1 LPAREPNLSIE
12 DRCEIVGLQMDHPFA
27 RLCDRR
33 STLTGSPDRPIA
45 DRHARPLAI
54 VVAGVVAA
62 CAGAPLG
69 GPIATNA
76 SVLLITI
83 DTLRADRVGAG
94 VTPAIDALAASGV
107 RFTAARA
114 NAPLTL
120 PSHVTIMTGAL
131 PPAHGVRE
139 NGSVFD
145 GARSLL
151 AQLFKQRGYRTGA
164 FVGAFV
170 LDKSFGLSAG
180 FDAYDD
186 RIPRDS
192 DRQTAL
198 EAERPARMVAEAAIT
213 WLIAPSDRTQ
223 PFFLWAHF
231 YDPHA
236 PYAPPAEY
244 AARAG
249 GRAYEGEIAYAD
261 AELGRLVQ
269 AARERTAD
277 GALVVAVAGDHGESL
292 GDHGEPT
299 HGMLVYDPALRVPL
313 VLSAWRDG
321 SAVKLGQT
329 EDARPVSLQD
339 LAPTLLALTGV
350 QVPPEMTGSALFG
363 GSEGRGTSRGT
374 RPEAR
379 PEARGP
385 RHEALSDSY
394 AETVY
399 PRSAGWSPLRSLT
412 DGRWKVIVS
421 SRVELYD
428 LAADAGERQ
437 DVSSANPSVALA
449 LRTRLDSLWRPAGQP
464 AVTAEAAER
473 LRALGYVA
481 SAPDPAPLDRAPNPA
496 DEIASWAAF
505 ESAFSDLTA
514 GRAADALEP
523 LGTLAARYPAAVVF
537 QSAYARALSE
547 AGRGREALGRYRA
560 IVARWPRDPTQYH
573 ELAVAARNA
582 GAAAEALKA
591 EEAAITLDPRFA
603 SAHNGLG
610 LLHADAGRPRD
621 AAAAFARAAELDP
634 RNPSIQVNL
643 GNARRELKDVDGARV
658 AYQTAL
664 RLVPEDIDAANG
676 LGVLLLEAGRPLDA
690 VVYFNRVLER
700 APGMYQARLNLGVAY
715 QQSAQP
721 ERAAEAY
728 RAVIDAA
735 PPGSRERTAAAAL
748 LRQLR

>member
-1 LPAREPNLSIE
+1 MTRTRFLAAAAVALLAAATCAEK
-12 DRCEIVGLQMDHPFA
+12 
-27 RLCDRR
+27 
-33 STLTGSPDRPIA
+33 
-45 DRHARPLAI
+45 PLE
-54 VVAGVVAA
+54 GPVAA
-62 CAGAPLG
+62 D
-69 GPIATNA
+69 A
-76 SVLLITI
+76 SVLLITV
-83 DTLRADRVGAG
+83 DTLRADRVNAG
-94 VTPAIDALAASGV
+94 VTPEIDGIAASGT

-139 NGSVFD
+139 NGVPFD
-145 GARSLL
+145 QARDSL
-151 AQLFKQRGYRTGA
+151 AQLLKQRRYRTGA

-170 LDKSFGLSAG
+170 LDRGFGLNAG
-180 FDAYDD
+180 FDMYDD
-186 RIPRDS
+186 RIPRGA
-192 DRQTAL
+192 DRAASL
-198 EAERPARMVAEAAIT
+198 EAERPAEAVSEAAIK
-213 WLIAPSDRTQ
+213 WLIAPDDRTQ
-223 PFFLWAHF
+223 PFFLWAHY

-236 PYAPPAEY
+236 PYAPPAAY

-261 AELGRLVQ
+261 AELGRLVR

-277 GALVVAVAGDHGESL
+277 RALVVAIAGDHGESL

-299 HGMLVYDPALRVPL
+299 HGMLLYESAIRVP
-313 VLSAWRDG
+313 VVIAAWKNG
-321 SAVKLGQT
+321 AALNLGPA
-329 EDARPVSLQD
+329 EDSRAVSLQD
-339 LAPTLLALTGV
+339 LAPTLLALTGLST
-350 QVPPEMTGSALFG
+350 PKTMTGMALLG
-363 GSEGRGTSRGT
+363 QPKAPAP
-374 RPEAR
+374 RPQA
-379 PEARGP
+379 P
-385 RHEALSDSY
+385 SDSY
-394 AETVY
+394 AESVY

-428 LAADAGERQ
+428 LAADAGESR
-437 DVSSANPSVALA
+437 DVSAANSSVALA
-449 LRTRLDSLWRPAGQP
+449 LRTRLDSLWRPAGTAP
-464 AVTAEAAER
+464 VSAEAAER

-481 SAPDPAPLDRAPNPA
+481 SAPDPAPLDKAPNPA
-496 DEIASWAAF
+496 DEIASWVAF
-505 ESAFSDLTA
+505 ERAFTDLNG
-514 GRAADALEP
+514 GRAADAVGP
-523 LGTLAARYPAAVVF
+523 LGTLAARYPASVVF

-547 AGRGREALGRYRA
+547 AGRGRDALQRYRA
-560 IVARWPRDPTQYH
+560 IVARWPRDPIQYH

-582 GAAAEALKA
+582 GAASEAIKA
-591 EEAAITLDPRFA
+591 EQAAIALDPRFA

-621 AAAAFARAAELDP
+621 AADAFARAAELDP

-643 GNARRELKDVDGARV
+643 GNARRELKDVNGARI

-664 RLVPEDIDAANG
+664 RLAPDDIDAANG

-715 QQSAQP
+715 QQSDQP

-728 RAVIDAA
+728 RAVIDIA
-735 PPGSRERTAAAAL
+735 PPGSRERAAAATL
-748 LRQLR
+748 LRQVHP

>member
-1 LPAREPNLSIE
+1 MGRAV
-12 DRCEIVGLQMDHPFA
+12 DYW
-27 RLCDRR
+27 RLTWRI
-33 STLTGSPDRPIA
+33 S
-45 DRHARPLAI
+45 
-54 VVAGVVAA
+54 VVAIGCLAAA
-62 CAGAPLG
+62 CVDKPLE
-69 GPIATNA
+69 GPVATDA
-76 SVLLITI
+76 SVLLITV
-83 DTLRADRVGAG
+83 DTLRADRVNAAG
-94 VTPAIDALAASGV
+94 TPKIDGLAASGT
-107 RFTAARA
+107 RFTTARA

-139 NGSVFD
+139 NGFPFD
-145 GARSLL
+145 QARDTL
-151 AQLFKQRGYRTGA
+151 AQLLKQRGYRTGA

-170 LDKSFGLSAG
+170 LDRGFGLNAG
-180 FDAYDD
+180 FDTYDD
-186 RIPRDS
+186 RIPRGA
-192 DRQTAL
+192 DRAASL
-198 EAERPARMVAEAAIT
+198 EAERPAEAVSEAAIK
-213 WLIAPSDRTQ
+213 WLIAPDDRTR
-223 PFFLWAHF
+223 PFFLWAHY

-236 PYAPPAEY
+236 PYAPPAAY
-244 AARAG
+244 ATRAG

-261 AELGRLVQ
+261 AELGRLVR

-277 GALVVAVAGDHGESL
+277 RALVVAIAGDHGESL

-299 HGMLVYDPALRVPL
+299 HGMLLYEAAIRVP
-313 VLSAWRDG
+313 VVIAAWKNG
-321 SAVKLGQT
+321 AAVSLGPA
-329 EDARPVSLQD
+329 EDSRAVSLQD
-339 LAPTLLALTGV
+339 LAPTLLALTGLST
-350 QVPPEMTGSALFG
+350 PKTMTGMALLG
-363 GSEGRGTSRGT
+363 QPKA
-374 RPEAR
+374 PELASPKR
-379 PEARGP
+379 LQDFAAKAGP
-385 RHEALSDSY
+385 KPQAPSDNY
-394 AETVY
+394 AESVY

-428 LAADAGERQ
+428 LAADAGESR
-437 DVSSANPSVALA
+437 DVSAANASVALA
-449 LRTRLDSLWRPAGQP
+449 LRTRLDSLWRPAGMAP
-464 AVTAEAAER
+464 VSAEAAER

-481 SAPDPAPLDRAPNPA
+481 SAPDPAPLDKAPNPA

-505 ESAFSDLTA
+505 ERAFTDLSS
-514 GRAADALEP
+514 GRAADAVEP
-523 LGTLAARYPAAVVF
+523 LAALAGRYPASVVF

-547 AGRGREALGRYRA
+547 AGRGREAVQRYRA
-560 IVARWPRDPTQYH
+560 IVARWPRDPIQYH

-582 GAAAEALKA
+582 GAAAEAIKA
-591 EEAAITLDPRFA
+591 EEAAIALDPKFA

-643 GNARRELKDVDGARV
+643 GNARRELKDVNGARI

-664 RLVPEDIDAANG
+664 RLAPDDIDAANG

-715 QQSAQP
+715 QQSEQP

-735 PPGSRERTAAAAL
+735 PPGSRERAAAATL
-748 LRQLR
+748 LRQVRP

>member
-1 LPAREPNLSIE
+1 MRFLAAAAVALLAAATCAEK
-12 DRCEIVGLQMDHPFA
+12 
-27 RLCDRR
+27 
-33 STLTGSPDRPIA
+33 
-45 DRHARPLAI
+45 PLDGR
-54 VVAGVVAA
+54 VA
-62 CAGAPLG
+62 
-69 GPIATNA
+69 TDA
-76 SVLLITI
+76 SVLLITV
-83 DTLRADRVGAG
+83 DTLRADRVNAG
-94 VTPAIDALAASGV
+94 VTPEIDGIAAFGT

-139 NGSVFD
+139 NGFPFD
-145 GARSLL
+145 QARDSL
-151 AQLFKQRGYRTGA
+151 AQLLKQRGYRTGA

-170 LDKSFGLSAG
+170 LDRGFGLNAG
-180 FDAYDD
+180 FDMYDD
-186 RIPRDS
+186 RIPRS
-192 DRQTAL
+192 ADRAASL
-198 EAERPARMVAEAAIT
+198 EAERPAEVVSEAAIK
-213 WLIAPSDRTQ
+213 WLIAPDDRTQ
-223 PFFLWAHF
+223 PFFLWAHY

-236 PYAPPAEY
+236 PYAPPAAY
-244 AARAG
+244 AARAA

-261 AELGRLVQ
+261 AELGRLVR

-277 GALVVAVAGDHGESL
+277 RALVVAIAGDHGESL

-299 HGMLVYDPALRVPL
+299 HGMLVYDSALRVPL
-313 VLSAWRDG
+313 VLSAWRNG
-321 SAVKLGQT
+321 SAVTLGQT

-339 LAPTLLALTGV
+339 LAPTLLALTGL
-350 QVPPEMTGSALFG
+350 PAPETMTGMALLG
-363 GSEGRGTSRGT
+363 Q
-374 RPEAR
+374 PQA
-379 PEARGP
+379 PGP
-385 RHEALSDSY
+385 RPQAPSDSY

-428 LAADAGERQ
+428 LAADAEESR
-437 DVSSANPSVALA
+437 DVSGANSSVALA
-449 LRTRLDSLWRPAGQP
+449 LRTRLDSLWRPAGTAP
-464 AVTAEAAER
+464 VPAEAAER

-481 SAPDPAPLDRAPNPA
+481 SAPDPAPLDKAPNPA

-505 ESAFSDLTA
+505 ERAFTDLTA
-514 GRAADALEP
+514 GRAADAIGP
-523 LGTLAARYPAAVVF
+523 LGTLAARYPAAAVF

-547 AGRGREALGRYRA
+547 AGRSREALQRYRA
-560 IVARWPRDPTQYH
+560 IVARWPRDAIQYH

-582 GAAAEALKA
+582 GAAAEAIKA
-591 EEAAITLDPRFA
+591 EQAAIALDPRFA

-610 LLHADAGRPRD
+610 LLHAEAGRAHD

-643 GNARRELKDVDGARV
+643 GNSRRELKDVNGARI

-664 RLVPEDIDAANG
+664 RLAPDDIDAANG

-728 RAVIDAA
+728 RAVIDTA
-735 PPGSRERTAAAAL
+735 PPGSRERDAAATL
-748 LRQLR
+748 LRQLTR